1 MPQISWGSKT
11 IHCGNWHRTTENNA
25 EKISRSRITLPRL
38 LRRGFLFDRTGVSPL
53 GRRRGSKPA
62 IAPMPFRQNRRA
74 CTRPRTSVCWSRPNA
89 QTPRSWRRRKN
100 GLGQAE
106 APDGS
111 RYGALPM
118 CRLPLADASKVA
130 GFIKERRRDLARK
143 PPEPAMWPV
152 IVIGLAAGV
161 AMLVAGIVSA
171 KLCEPRRVCSR
182 RPRKALHAQP
192 RDAGEA
198 FHRRR
203 TGAAVSP
210 T

>member
-1 MPQISWGSKT
+1 
-11 IHCGNWHRTTENNA
+11 
-25 EKISRSRITLPRL
+25 
-38 LRRGFLFDRTGVSPL
+38 
-53 GRRRGSKPA
+53 
-62 IAPMPFRQNRRA
+62 
-74 CTRPRTSVCWSRPNA
+74 
-89 QTPRSWRRRKN
+89 
-100 GLGQAE
+100 
-106 APDGS
+106 
-111 RYGALPM
+111 
-118 CRLPLADASKVA
+118 
-130 GFIKERRRDLARK
+130 
-143 PPEPAMWPV
+143 MWPV

-171 KLCEPRRVCSR
+171 KLCEPQRVCSM